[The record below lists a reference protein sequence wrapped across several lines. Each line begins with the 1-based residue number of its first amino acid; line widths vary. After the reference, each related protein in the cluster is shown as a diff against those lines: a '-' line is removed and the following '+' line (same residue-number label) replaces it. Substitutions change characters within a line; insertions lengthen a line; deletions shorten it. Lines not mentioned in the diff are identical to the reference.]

1 MGSQASKVS
10 KSTPQTTHY
19 SSTDEKT
26 QAKADAAS
34 TAALLSRLHLPQ
46 QHQFNRDP
54 LGSSSFD
61 SQPPSSEI
69 SLDLFAK
76 WQNSFERND
85 RAQFASTVLSKQHL
99 SLALLSRQALAAD
112 KQIFSHTL
120 TVQPTPVTNQ
130 KSSGRCWLFATCN
143 VLRMGIV
150 KKFNLGDFELSQ
162 SYLFFYD
169 TLEKANYYLES
180 MIDLADEPIDARIV
194 SHLSSSPEGDGGQWD
209 MVVGLIEKY
218 GVVPKAV
225 YDESYHSSNS
235 GGLKT
240 FLTSKLRDFA
250 LELRQVHDDALN
262 QSINILGKD
271 RDSAKADAVTHARA
285 AKEKMMA
292 KVYQCLAIAFGTP
305 PSANSTF
312 TWEYLDAD
320 KKAHSLV
327 STPLEFYHN
336 HCSGFKASEYISLI
350 NDPRHDFNQSYTVN
364 RLGNVWGGRPV
375 RYVNTTSETLKDLVI
390 KMIKADKPVWFGC
403 DVGKMSSSAY
413 GIMDTKLFV
422 RVLMLIPASLDY
434 ESAFGV
440 TPQLSKSERLQTGDS
455 AMTHAMVITAVHLDS
470 QGNPV
475 RFKVENSWSDT
486 AGDHGYFMMT
496 NDWFNEFVYQIV
508 IPKSVAPGEL
518 KKAYE
523 ESKPLVLPAWDSRQ
537 DYIPFIAGEDL
548 GDLQRLLQLK
558 RHTCN
563 TRQMT
568 SKIHAGHKLGRTTP
582 ILIFEP
588 NSKQLRK

>member
-1 MGSQASKVS
+1 MGISEGCG
-10 KSTPQTTHY
+10 Y
-19 SSTDEKT
+19 E
-26 QAKADAAS
+26 
-34 TAALLSRLHLPQ
+34 
-46 QHQFNRDP
+46 
-54 LGSSSFD
+54 
-61 SQPPSSEI
+61 PSPEI
-69 SLDLFAK
+69 SLDRSAHWKNAF
-76 WQNSFERND
+76 QRND
-85 RAQFASTVLSKQHL
+85 KAQFASTVLSKQNL
-99 SLALLSRQALAAD
+99 AAALLSRETLAAD

-194 SHLSSSPEGDGGQWD
+194 SHLSASPEGDGGQWD

-250 LELRQVHDDALN
+250 LELRQVHDDALDH
-262 QSINILGKD
+262 SLNILGKD
-271 RDSAKADAVTHARA
+271 RDSAKAAAVLDARA
-285 AKEKMMA
+285 AKEKMMGQ
-292 KVYQCLAIAFGTP
+292 VYQCLAIAFGTP

-312 TWEYLDAD
+312 TWEYLDVNG
-320 KKAHSLV
+320 KAHALE
-327 STPLEFYHN
+327 STPLDFYHS

-350 NDPRHDFNQSYTVN
+350 NDPRHDCNQSYTVN

-375 RYVNTTSETLKDLVI
+375 RYVNTTSESLKELVV
-390 KMIKADKPVWFGC
+390 KMIKADKAVWFGC
-403 DVGKMSSSAY
+403 DVGKMSSTTF
-413 GIMDTKLFV
+413 GVMDTKLF
-422 RVLMLIPASLDY
+422 DY
-434 ESAFGV
+434 ESAFGFA
-440 TPQLSKSERLQTGDS
+440 PQLSKSERLQTGDS
-455 AMTHAMVITAVHLDS
+455 AMTHAMVITAVHLDA
-470 QGNPV
+470 QGKAV

-496 NDWFNEFVYQIV
+496 DAWFDEFVYQIV
-508 IPKSVAPGEL
+508 IPKSVVPVEL
-518 KKAYE
+518 KKVYE
-523 ESKPLVLPAWDSRQ
+523 DNKPLVLPAWDPMGSL
-537 DYIPFIAGEDL
+537 A
-548 GDLQRLLQLK
+548 
-558 RHTCN
+558 
-563 TRQMT
+563 
-568 SKIHAGHKLGRTTP
+568 
-582 ILIFEP
+582 
-588 NSKQLRK
+588 

>member
-10 KSTPQTTHY
+10 NLPTGQHY
-19 SSTDEKT
+19 SSTDEKS
-26 QAKADAAS
+26 QARADAAS
-34 TAALLSRLHLPQ
+34 TAALLSRLHLSQ
-46 QHQFNRDP
+46 QQQQPSKRNNQSGNSNP
-54 LGSSSFD
+54 GSHT
-61 SQPPSSEI
+61 PTSEI
-69 SLDLFAK
+69 SLDQFAY
-76 WQNSFERND
+76 WQNAFERND
-85 RAQFASTVLSKQHL
+85 KAQFASTVLSKTHL
-99 SLALLSRQALAAD
+99 SSALLSRQALAAD
-112 KQIFSHTL
+112 RHIFSHTL

-143 VLRMGIV
+143 VLRVGIV

-180 MIDLADEPIDARIV
+180 MIDLAEEPIDARIV
-194 SHLSSSPEGDGGQWD
+194 SHLSSSPQGDGGQWD

-250 LELRQVHDDALN
+250 LELRQVHDDAMDH
-262 QSINILGKD
+262 SINILGKD
-271 RDSAKADAVTHARA
+271 RASAKIDAVADARA
-285 AKEKMMA
+285 AKETMMA
-292 KVYQCLAIAFGTP
+292 KIYQCLAIAFGTP

-312 TWEYLDAD
+312 KWEYLDVNG
-320 KKAHSLV
+320 KANSLV
-327 STPLEFYHN
+327 STPLDFYHH

-350 NDPRHDFNQSYTVN
+350 NDPRHDYSQSYTVN
-364 RLGNVWGGRPV
+364 RLGNVWGGRDV

-403 DVGKMSSSAY
+403 DVGQMSNGTY
-413 GIMDTKLFV
+413 GIMDTKLF
-422 RVLMLIPASLDY
+422 DY
-434 ESAFGV
+434 ESAFGI

-455 AMTHAMVITAVHLDS
+455 AMTHAMVITAVHLDAE
-470 QGNPV
+470 GKPI

-496 NDWFNEFVYQIV
+496 DDWFNEFVYQIV
-508 IPKSVAPGEL
+508 IPKSVVPVEL
-518 KKAYE
+518 KKVYE
-523 ESKPLVLPAWDSRQ
+523 DGKPLVLPAWDPMGSLAWNPLTQ
-537 DYIPFIAGEDL
+537 SFVLKPPTSSSYLFTTTGAYVC
-548 GDLQRLLQLK
+548 LLDWINRK
-558 RHTCN
+558 KT
-563 TRQMT
+563 
-568 SKIHAGHKLGRTTP
+568 K
-582 ILIFEP
+582 
-588 NSKQLRK
+588 NSVEGFGVSI

>member
-34 TAALLSRLHLPQ
+34 TAALLSRLHLSQ
-46 QHQFNRDP
+46 QHLSNRDP

-69 SLDLFAK
+69 SHDQFAK

-85 RAQFASTVLSKQHL
+85 KAQFASTVLSKQHL

-112 KQIFSHTL
+112 KHVFSHTL

-143 VLRMGIV
+143 VLRVGIV

-250 LELRQVHDDALN
+250 LELRQVHDDALD

-271 RDSAKADAVTHARA
+271 RDSAKADAVMHARA

-364 RLGNVWGGRPV
+364 RLGNVWGGRSI

-403 DVGKMSSSAY
+403 DVGQMSSSAY
-413 GIMDTKLFV
+413 GVMDTKLF
-422 RVLMLIPASLDY
+422 DY

-508 IPKSVAPGEL
+508 VPKSVVPVEL

-523 ESKPLVLPAWDSRQ
+523 ESKPMVLPAWDPMGSL
-537 DYIPFIAGEDL
+537 A
-548 GDLQRLLQLK
+548 
-558 RHTCN
+558 
-563 TRQMT
+563 
-568 SKIHAGHKLGRTTP
+568 
-582 ILIFEP
+582 
-588 NSKQLRK
+588 